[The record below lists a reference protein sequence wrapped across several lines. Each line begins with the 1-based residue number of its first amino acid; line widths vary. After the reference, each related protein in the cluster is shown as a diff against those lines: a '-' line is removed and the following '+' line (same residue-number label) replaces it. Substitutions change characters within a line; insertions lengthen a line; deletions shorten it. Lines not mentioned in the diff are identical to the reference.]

1 MTADDA
7 LVGVDGLSAA
17 YADGSLSP
25 VEVVQGCLD
34 RIGRLDPLLNAFV
47 LVDAER
53 ALADARASR
62 DRWQRGE
69 QVGPLDGIPATVK
82 DLPDV
87 AGWPTRKG
95 SPHTDPDARA
105 TEDSPV
111 AARLREAGC
120 VLLGKTTL
128 PEQGWTGAGHSPLT
142 GITRN
147 PWDTSRTTGGSSAG
161 AGAAAATGMG
171 VLHVG
176 TDGGGSI
183 RMPSSFCG
191 VVGLKPTFAIVPVH
205 PPAGSGLL
213 SHVGPM
219 ARTARDAAWMMSAI
233 ARPDPR
239 EAYPA
244 LPDSRS
250 WLDGIDDGVAGLR
263 IAYAPSFPRAAVDP
277 QVAAAV
283 ADTVRLLA
291 DQGAVVDE
299 LDVEGLGLPDC
310 HDAFLTLWDAGVGR
324 ALADVPPDRLAQS
337 DPGLVATWERTQR
350 ISALEY
356 LAADRVRAEAT
367 LALAA
372 LLDRYDVLVSPTMP
386 DVAFTAGAAVAD
398 PATQQH
404 WIDWTPFTYPINMTR
419 NPAASVPVGLSADG
433 LPIGMQVVGRHY
445 EDRLVLRVV
454 RTVESVKT
462 LPRWAPPS

>member
-1 MTADDA
+1 MTTDP
-7 LVGVDGLSAA
+7 VDLTVDLLAERYG
-17 YADGSLSP
+17 DGSLSP
-25 VEVVQGCLD
+25 VEVLDACLA
-34 RIGRLDPLLNAFV
+34 RIDALDPDLNAFV
-47 LVDAER
+47 LVDREG
-53 ALADARASR
+53 ARAAAAASHE
-62 DRWQRGE
+62 RWRRGE
-69 QVGPLDGIPATVK
+69 QHGRLDGVPATVK
-82 DLPDV
+82 DLPPV

-95 SPHTDPDARA
+95 SPHTDPTAVSAADA
-105 TEDSPV
+105 PV
-111 AARLREAGC
+111 VARLRDAGC
-120 VLLGKTTL
+120 PLLGATTL

-142 GITRN
+142 GVTRN
-147 PWDTSRTTGGSSAG
+147 PWDPTRTSGGSSAG
-161 AGAAAATGMG
+161 AGVAAATGMG

-219 ARTARDAAWMMSAI
+219 ARAVRDVAWMMSAI
-233 ARPDPR
+233 AQPDPR
-239 EAYPA
+239 DAYPS
-244 LPDSRS
+244 PRDSRP
-250 WLDGIDDGVAGLR
+250 WLDGLDTGVDGLR
-263 IAYAPSFPRAAVDP
+263 VAYAPVFPRAVVDP

-283 ADTVRLLA
+283 ADTVRQLA
-291 DQGAVVDE
+291 GQGAHVDE
-299 LDVEGLGLPDC
+299 LDLHALGLPDC

-324 ALADVPPDRLAQS
+324 GLADVPADRLALS
-337 DPGLVATWERTQR
+337 DPGLVATWERAQG

-367 LALAA
+367 LALSA

-386 DVAFTAGAAVAD
+386 DVAFAAGEAVAD

-419 NPAASVPVGLSADG
+419 HPAASVPVGLSSDG

-445 EDRLVLRVV
+445 DDRLVLRVA
-454 RTVESVKT
+454 RTVEQLRPMGVPQLS
-462 LPRWAPPS
+462 

>member
-1 MTADDA
+1 MT
-7 LVGVDGLSAA
+7 VDPVDLTVDVLAA
-17 YADGSLSP
+17 GYADGSISP
-25 VEVVQGCLD
+25 VEVVQDCLA
-34 RIGRLDPLLNAFV
+34 RIDRLDPLLNAFV

-53 ALADARASR
+53 ALAEARASA

-69 QVGPLDGIPATVK
+69 QRGPLDGVPATVK

-87 AGWPTRKG
+87 SGWPTRKG
-95 SPHTDPDARA
+95 SPHAAADVAA
-105 TEDSPV
+105 TQDSPV
-111 AARLREAGC
+111 SARLREAGC

-147 PWDTSRTTGGSSAG
+147 PWDPSLTTGGSSAG

-191 VVGLKPTFAIVPVH
+191 VVGLKPTFAIVPIH

-219 ARTARDAAWMMSAI
+219 ARTARDAAWMMSVI
-233 ARPDPR
+233 AQPDPR

-244 LPDSRS
+244 LRDDRS
-250 WLDGIDDGVAGLR
+250 WLAGIDDGVAGLR
-263 IAYAPSFPRAAVDP
+263 IAYAPLFPRAVVDP
-277 QVAAAV
+277 QVADSV

-291 DQGAVVDE
+291 DHGAHVDE
-299 LDVEGLGLPDC
+299 LDVLALGLPDC

-324 ALADVPPDRLAQS
+324 ALADVPVDRLAQS
-337 DPGLVATWERTQR
+337 DPGLVATWERAQR

-367 LALAA
+367 LAMSS

-386 DVAFTAGAAVAD
+386 DVAFAAGEALAD

-419 NPAASVPVGLSADG
+419 NPAASVPVGLSAEG

-445 EDRLVLRVV
+445 DDRLVLRVAW
-454 RTVESVKT
+454 TVEQVH
-462 LPRWAPPS
+462 PIGAPQLS

>member
-1 MTADDA
+1 MSIDA
-7 LVGVDGLSAA
+7 AGLGVDGLSAA
-17 YADGSLSP
+17 YADGALSP
-25 VEVVQGCLD
+25 VAVVQECLELID
-34 RIGRLDPLLNAFV
+34 RLDPQLNAFV
-47 LVDAER
+47 LVDGER
-53 ALADARASR
+53 ALADARASQE
-62 DRWQRGE
+62 RWQRGE

-87 AGWPTRKG
+87 TGWPTRKG
-95 SPHTDPDARA
+95 SVHTDPTVLA
-105 TEDSPV
+105 TQDSPV
-111 AARLREAGC
+111 AARLHEAGC

-147 PWDTSRTTGGSSAG
+147 PWDPARTTGGSSAG

-191 VVGLKPTFAIVPVH
+191 VVGLKPTLAIVPVH

-233 ARPDPR
+233 AQPDVR
-239 EAYPA
+239 EVYPA
-244 LPDSRS
+244 MRDQRS
-250 WLDGIDDGVAGLR
+250 WLEGIDDGVAGLR
-263 IAYAPSFPRAAVDP
+263 IAYAPVFPHAVVHP

-291 DQGAVVDE
+291 DQGAHVDE
-299 LDVEGLGLPDC
+299 LDISALGLPDC

-324 ALADVPPDRLAQS
+324 ALSDVPTDRLALS
-337 DPGLVATWERTQR
+337 DPGLVATWERAQG
-350 ISALEY
+350 ISALDY
-356 LAADRVRAEAT
+356 LAADRVRADAT

-372 LLDRYDVLVSPTMP
+372 LLERYDVLVSPTMP
-386 DVAFTAGAAVAD
+386 EVAFTAGEALAD

-419 NPAASVPVGLSADG
+419 NPAASVPVGLSAEG

-445 EDRLVLRVV
+445 DDRLVLRVA
-454 RTVESVKT
+454 RTVESVNPPRKWA
-462 LPRWAPPS
+462 LPT

>member
-1 MTADDA
+1 MTTDA
-7 LVGVDGLSAA
+7 VPLGVDGLSAA
-17 YADGSLSP
+17 YRDGSLSP
-25 VEVVQGCLD
+25 VEVVQECLD
-34 RIGRLDPLLNAFV
+34 RIDRLDPLLNAFV

-53 ALADARASR
+53 ALDDARASR

-87 AGWPTRKG
+87 TGWPTRKG
-95 SPHTDPDARA
+95 SVHTDPDAVA
-105 TEDSPV
+105 TRDSPV

-147 PWDTSRTTGGSSAG
+147 PWDPSRTTGGSSAG

-191 VVGLKPTFAIVPVH
+191 VVGLKPTLAIVPVH
-205 PPAGSGLL
+205 PPAASGLL

-219 ARTARDAAWMMSAI
+219 ARTARDAAWMMTAI
-233 ARPDPR
+233 AQPDAR

-244 LPDSRS
+244 LRDDRP
-250 WLDGIDDGVAGLR
+250 WLAGIDDGVAGLR
-263 IAYAPSFPRAAVDP
+263 IAYAPVFPRAVVHP

-283 ADTVRLLA
+283 ADTVGLLA
-291 DQGAVVDE
+291 DLGAHVDE
-299 LDVEGLGLPDC
+299 LDLQALGLPDC

-324 ALADVPPDRLAQS
+324 ALAEVPEDRMAGS
-337 DPGLVATWERTQR
+337 DPGLVATWERAQG
-350 ISALEY
+350 ISALDY
-356 LAADRVRAEAT
+356 LAADRVRTDAT

-372 LLDRYDVLVSPTMP
+372 LLERYDGLISPTMP
-386 DVAFTAGAAVAD
+386 DVAFTAGEALAD
-398 PATQQH
+398 PTTQQH

-419 NPAASVPVGLSADG
+419 NPAASVPVGLSTEG

-445 EDRLVLRVV
+445 DDRLVLRVAH
-454 RTVESVKT
+454 TVEQIQPVG
-462 LPRWAPPS
+462 APQLS

>member
-1 MTADDA
+1 MTMEPAS
-7 LVGVDGLSAA
+7 LGVDGLAAA
-17 YADGSLSP
+17 YGDRTLSP
-25 VEVVQGCLD
+25 VEAVQACLD
-34 RIGRLDPLLNAFV
+34 RIDRLDPVLNAFV
-47 LVDAER
+47 LVDGDR
-53 ALADARASR
+53 ALADARASEE
-62 DRWQRGE
+62 RWRRGE
-69 QVGPLDGIPATVK
+69 QVGSLDGVPATVK

-87 AGWPTRKG
+87 LEWPTRKG

-105 TEDSPV
+105 TQDSPV
-111 AARLREAGC
+111 SARLREAGC

-147 PWDTSRTTGGSSAG
+147 PWDPSRTTGGSSAG

-191 VVGLKPTFAIVPVH
+191 VVGLKPTFATVPVH

-219 ARTARDAAWMMSAI
+219 ARTVRDAAWMMSAI
-233 ARPDPR
+233 ARPDAR

-244 LPDSRS
+244 LRDGRS
-250 WLDGIDDGVAGLR
+250 WLEGIDDGVVGLR
-263 IAYAPSFPRAAVDP
+263 IAYAPVFPRAVVEP
-277 QVAAAV
+277 QIAAAV

-291 DQGAVVDE
+291 DQGALVEE
-299 LDVEGLGLPDC
+299 LDLSALGLPDC

-324 ALADVPPDRLAQS
+324 ALADVPPDRLAHS
-337 DPGLVATWERTQR
+337 DPGLVATWERAQR

-356 LAADRVRAEAT
+356 LAADRVRTEAT

-386 DVAFTAGAAVAD
+386 DVAFTAGEAVAD
-398 PATQQH
+398 PATQLH

-433 LPIGMQVVGRHY
+433 LPIGVQVVGRHY
-445 EDRLVLRVV
+445 DDRLVLRVA
-454 RTVESVKT
+454 RTVEQLRPIGSPQ
-462 LPRWAPPS
+462 LS

>member
-1 MTADDA
+1 MTAGPVDLTVDA
-7 LVGVDGLSAA
+7 LAA
-17 YADGSLSP
+17 GYAGGSISP
-25 VEVVQGCLD
+25 VEVVQDCLA
-34 RIGRLDPLLNAFV
+34 RIDRLDPLLNAFV

-53 ALADARASR
+53 ALADAQASA

-69 QVGPLDGIPATVK
+69 QRGPLDGVPATVK

-87 AGWPTRKG
+87 SGWPTRKG
-95 SPHTDPDARA
+95 SPHTAPDVAA
-105 TEDSPV
+105 TQDSPV
-111 AARLREAGC
+111 SARLREAGC

-147 PWDTSRTTGGSSAG
+147 PWDPSRTTGGSSAG

-191 VVGLKPTFAIVPVH
+191 VVGLKPTFAIVPIH

-219 ARTARDAAWMMSAI
+219 ARTARDAAWMMSVI
-233 ARPDPR
+233 AQPDAR

-244 LPDSRS
+244 LRDNRS
-250 WLDGIDDGVAGLR
+250 WLEGIDDGVAGLR
-263 IAYAPSFPRAAVDP
+263 IAYAPAFPRAVVHP
-277 QVAAAV
+277 QVATAV

-291 DQGAVVDE
+291 DQGAHVDE
-299 LDVEGLGLPDC
+299 LDIAALGLPDC

-324 ALADVPPDRLAQS
+324 ALADVPADRLVQS
-337 DPGLVATWERTQR
+337 DPGLAATWERAQR
-350 ISALEY
+350 ISALDY

-367 LALAA
+367 LALSS

-386 DVAFTAGAAVAD
+386 DVAFAAGEALAD
-398 PATQQH
+398 PVTQQH

-419 NPAASVPVGLSADG
+419 NPAASVPVGLSAEG
-433 LPIGMQVVGRHY
+433 LPIGMQLVGRHY
-445 EDRLVLRVV
+445 DDRLVLRVV
-454 RTVESVKT
+454 RTVER
-462 LPRWAPPS
+462 LRPIGAPQLS